1 MIFLDDSVENLR
13 LLMVGFPFLL
23 TSILIIASYGII
35 WWYVR
40 SKGRNWKSYGHCHVK
55 KAVEK
60 REMQTIWTLFWACFC
75 FFIFVIPT
83 ILLEFIDTE
92 NMNVNLFFYSTYW
105 LQFSLNFVIYAV
117 RSEQYRKAY
126 GFFLKEVSHC
136 KLLKYNL
143 GNFK

>member
-40 SKGRNWKSYGHCHVK
+40 SKGRDWKSYGHCHVK

-60 REMQTIWTLFWACFC
+60 RK
-75 FFIFVIPT
+75 VK
-83 ILLEFIDTE
+83 
-92 NMNVNLFFYSTYW
+92 SG
-105 LQFSLNFVIYAV
+105 LQ
-117 RSEQYRKAY
+117 
-126 GFFLKEVSHC
+126 
-136 KLLKYNL
+136 LKYSGSLPVFIACAVNVDY
-143 GNFK
+143 NFY